1 MYSKITTFIREV
13 KSEID
18 KVTWPNRNELIAS
31 TMVVVVLVV
40 IIALYIGFVDF
51 ILSWL
56 LSMVVQ

>member
-31 TMVVVVLVV
+31 TIVVVVLVV

>member
-1 MYSKITTFIREV
+1 MREV

-18 KVTWPNRNELIAS
+18 KVTWPSKNELVAS
-31 TMVVVVLVV
+31 TIVVVVLVI